1 MNSSNGDIFLEV
13 NSVPDENTIML
24 KNLTLEPG
32 QYWYSIETSKIEY
45 ALLTISSKA
54 RNGETLP
61 LRTNCWVSAEE
72 TDAQK
77 SKLAVFAE
85 VKQANS
91 VSGCLKNA
99 DPDQL
104 CTDLYSSRRRGGGTA
119 PPCRGYAPAR
129 WACTGTG
136 WSHSS
141 SRIRILPPGL
151 IGIN

>member
-1 MNSSNGDIFLEV
+1 MVDFIPEKNPFVKLQLNSSYEDIFLEV
-13 NSVPDENTIML
+13 TSVPDENTIML

-32 QYWYSIETSKIEY
+32 QYWYSIETSKVEY

-85 VKQANS
+85 VEQANRP
-91 VSGCLKNA
+91 VLNA
-99 DPDQL
+99 QVE
-104 CTDLYSSRRRGGGTA
+104 
-119 PPCRGYAPAR
+119 
-129 WACTGTG
+129 
-136 WSHSS
+136 
-141 SRIRILPPGL
+141 
-151 IGIN
+151 